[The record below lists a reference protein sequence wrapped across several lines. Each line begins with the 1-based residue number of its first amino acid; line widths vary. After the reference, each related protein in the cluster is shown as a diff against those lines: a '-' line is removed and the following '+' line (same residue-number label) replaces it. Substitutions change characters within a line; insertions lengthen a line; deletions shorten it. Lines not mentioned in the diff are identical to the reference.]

1 MHLMTNW
8 GTWIFDGD
16 KTKTVTP
23 LKAIKELVGGQSAG
37 DIRAGSD
44 L

>member
-1 MHLMTNW
+1 MANAPYDQL

-23 LKAIKELVGGQSAG
+23 LKAIKESAG